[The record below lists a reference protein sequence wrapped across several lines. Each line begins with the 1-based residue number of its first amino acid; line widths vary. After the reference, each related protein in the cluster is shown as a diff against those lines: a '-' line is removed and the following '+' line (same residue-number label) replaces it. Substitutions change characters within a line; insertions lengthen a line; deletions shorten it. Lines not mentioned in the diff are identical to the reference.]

1 MDIMEAFRDS
11 GLPVGHLEA
20 FKAGAA
26 LYEDK
31 LAIAIENLKTIAEG
45 RAEFPDDLAQYAL
58 EEIQDD

>member
-1 MDIMEAFRDS
+1 
-11 GLPVGHLEA
+11 
-20 FKAGAA
+20 